1 MSRIV
6 PATVTAFLL
15 TGGIA
20 FAASSITAH
29 GNADQE
35 VPAVGAP
42 AVVSNAQSQATFKL
56 SGDGERLSYK
66 LNTSRIDGVR
76 FAHIHLG
83 KRGANGPVVAFL
95 LPQQSPST
103 GAVSGRLA
111 AGTITAADLIG
122 PLKGKPL
129 SDLVEAMDSGAA
141 YTNIHT
147 DTFPGGEVR
156 GQTK

>member
-20 FAASSITAH
+20 FAASAITAH

-35 VPAVGAP
+35 VPAV
-42 AVVSNAQSQATFKL
+42 VSKAQSQATFKL

-95 LPQQSPST
+95 LPLQKPST
-103 GAVSGRLA
+103 GVVSGRLA
-111 AGTITAADLIG
+111 SGTITAANLIG
-122 PLKGKPL
+122 PLKDKPL
-129 SDLVEAMDSGAA
+129 SELVEAMDSGAA

-147 DTFPGGEVR
+147 DAFPTGEVR

>member
-56 SGDGERLSYK
+56 SDDGKRLSYK
-66 LNTSRIDGVR
+66 LNASRIDGVR

-83 KRGANGPVVAFL
+83 ERGKNGAPVAFL
-95 LPQQSPST
+95 IPDTKTST
-103 GAVSGRLA
+103 GTVSGRLA
-111 AGTITAADLIG
+111 SGVITAANLIG
-122 PLKGKPL
+122 PLTGKPL
-129 SDLVEAMDSGAA
+129 SDLVKAMDSGAA

-147 DTFPGGEVR
+147 DAFPTGEVR

>member
-20 FAASSITAH
+20 FAASAITAH
-29 GNADQE
+29 GSADQE
-35 VPAVGAP
+35 VPAV
-42 AVVSNAQSQATFKL
+42 VSKAQSQATFKL

-95 LPQQSPST
+95 LPPQSPST
-103 GAVSGRLA
+103 GVVSGRLA
-111 AGTITAADLIG
+111 SGSITAADLIG

-129 SDLVEAMDSGAA
+129 SDLVEVMDAGAA

-147 DTFPGGEVR
+147 DAFPNGEVR